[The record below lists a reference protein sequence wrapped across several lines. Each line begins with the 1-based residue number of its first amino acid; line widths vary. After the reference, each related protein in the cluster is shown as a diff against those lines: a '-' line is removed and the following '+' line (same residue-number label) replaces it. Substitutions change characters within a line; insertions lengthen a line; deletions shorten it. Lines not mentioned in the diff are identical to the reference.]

1 MKSTTLENSPT
12 YVENTDPLARQQV
25 QPRQDVPGWGADA
38 DPANRPA
45 VPKERTPPRLANVH
59 WDQPAPQEAHH
70 AVFHSTERPGITP
83 VFGTST
89 PPSGLSG
96 LMRGAAYRFSENDI
110 RHWLILLA
118 ADRVNVGEGL
128 LSDLAHGHI
137 PNILGEMG
145 ARAEWKYNRAGFV
158 RKALVVSAV
167 VGLAVYAVRRRRA
180 DRHFMDDGVDAG

>member
-45 VPKERTPPRLANVH
+45 VPKERTPPRLPNVH
-59 WDQPAPQEAHH
+59 WDQPTAQEARFE
-70 AVFHSTERPGITP
+70 VFHSTERPGITP

-158 RKALVVSAV
+158 RKALVASAL

-180 DRHFMDDGVDAG
+180 QRHFTDDAC